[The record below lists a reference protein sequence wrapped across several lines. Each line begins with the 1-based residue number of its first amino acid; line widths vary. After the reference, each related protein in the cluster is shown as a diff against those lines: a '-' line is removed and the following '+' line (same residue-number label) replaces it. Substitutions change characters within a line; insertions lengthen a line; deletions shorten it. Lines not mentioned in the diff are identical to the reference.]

1 MGNQQG
7 IRRENAMREN
17 YNGYELSTAWDD
29 GALGFGFSVHDKNG
43 TEVSHSVDPYF
54 YEENALIAAREAAD
68 ALPAQE

>member
-1 MGNQQG
+1 
-7 IRRENAMREN
+7 MREN

-54 YEENALIAAREAAD
+54 YEENALIVARAAAD

>member
-1 MGNQQG
+1 
-7 IRRENAMREN
+7 MRMRKEN

-43 TEVSHSVDPYF
+43 TEVSRSVAPYF

>member
-1 MGNQQG
+1 
-7 IRRENAMREN
+7 MRED

-43 TEVSHSVDPYF
+43 AEVFHSVDPYF
-54 YEENALIAAREAAD
+54 HEENALIAARAAAD